1 MTSPARRHRIAAA
14 VGLVASLTGLP
25 VLLVAAAGR
34 PALGGLPSWRWV
46 ADGLRD
52 QYLPVEPLLAA
63 LGVLAWGLW
72 AYTMLMT
79 VLRLVA
85 VVAVRRGVGGSG
97 GLLAF
102 SNLVTVAPLRSLVDA
117 AVGVSLLASASHA
130 VAAPA
135 TLAAPP
141 AVVRTLDTPAGW
153 DRVPEL
159 LGAVQPDLGPDLGV
173 AQPGAATRPQ
183 QRPWAAAADPDC
195 PPDASAGR
203 VYTVQE
209 GDSLWRIADR
219 ELGDGHRWREIFAA
233 NQGRR
238 MSDGQLLAD
247 GGLILPGW
255 QLLLPA
261 PPDQPPSSAPEPPAA
276 APTPATRP
284 EPPTPPPTPPPASA
298 STPGGTEPTT
308 PAVTPDEDQQAGRR
322 DIVELPSGSM
332 VGLSLAVGIA
342 AALAVA
348 GLRRR
353 RRRRPLWPATPASR
367 RAASRPVSDTARLLA
382 FAATRATQ
390 PPDTDPIG
398 QQDPPPAP
406 QLPAAARDPRDP
418 TPARVAIGEQ
428 AGREVTVDVAGY
440 GAVGILGPGADGL
453 ARAALIG
460 LLATGGPAAV
470 EVLLVGN
477 QLIPGAIG
485 FPGLRR
491 AASLAGALH
500 VVEAELVH
508 RARLLDAE
516 EAPDFPSHRRE
527 HPDDPLPALI
537 LVADGVSLEQA
548 GRLAAILAQ
557 GPRLGVGALLPGT
570 TVEAGAQLVLDDR
583 GRVQAATPWE
593 LGDQQLTGVRA
604 CSLTDTEAAELLG
617 VLAQSRTDDPV
628 PSDPG
633 PPDVA
638 ADAGRPG
645 AAASDRSP
653 DPEDAVDA
661 LGGLAADGASAE
673 ALVQVRLFGPFTIQ
687 TATGEL
693 RSGLRASA
701 RELLAYF
708 LVHPGGASLEQAVE
722 AMWPDTEPGRE
733 RERFWTALGNLRT
746 VLRKATG
753 ADQLKAIQRDGLR
766 YRVDRGVFEVDL
778 WRFETALAGA
788 RRAELDPAVA
798 AALAEAGEAYGGTLL
813 DGAPYAWVEGP
824 REDARRRA
832 VDAQAR
838 LAELRETAG
847 ELEGALAALEGAISA
862 DPVAEELYRRLMR
875 LQGQLGRPDAV
886 RRTYRLLARRL
897 ADLDADPD
905 PETEELVA
913 ELLRRPGA

>member
-1 MTSPARRHRIAAA
+1 MSSPKRRRRTAAI
-14 VGLVASLTGLP
+14 GLVASLAGLP
-25 VLLVAAAGR
+25 ALLVAAAGP
-34 PALGGLPSWRWV
+34 PALGGLPSWGWV

-63 LGVLAWGLW
+63 LGVLAWGVW
-72 AYTMLMT
+72 AYAVLVT
-79 VLRLVA
+79 VLRLVVV
-85 VVAVRRGVGGSG
+85 VVAGRRGVGGSA

-130 VAAPA
+130 VTAPV
-135 TLAAPP
+135 TLADSP

-153 DRVPEL
+153 ARAPEL

-195 PPDASAGR
+195 PADATAGR
-203 VYTVQE
+203 VYTVRD

-219 ELGDGHRWREIFAA
+219 ELGGGHRWREIFAV

-238 MSDGQLLAD
+238 MRDGQLLAD

-276 APTPATRP
+276 APTPAPRP
-284 EPPTPPPTPPPASA
+284 EPPTPPPASA
-298 STPGGTEPTT
+298 SAPGGSEPTT
-308 PAVTPDEDQQAGRR
+308 PAVNPDDGQQAEHP
-322 DIVELPSGSM
+322 DVVELPSGSM

-428 AGREVTVDVAGY
+428 VGREVTVDVAGY
-440 GAVGILGPGADGL
+440 GAVGILGPGAHGL
-453 ARAALIG
+453 ARAALVG
-460 LLATGGPAAV
+460 LVAAGGPAAV

-477 QLIPGAIG
+477 QLIPDAIG

-508 RARLLDAE
+508 RARLLEAE
-516 EAPDFPSHRRE
+516 EAPDFARHRRE
-527 HPDDPLPALI
+527 HPDDALPALI

-617 VLAQSRTDDPV
+617 VLAQSRTDDPG

-633 PPDVA
+633 LPVVA
-638 ADAGRPG
+638 ADAGGPG

-673 ALVQVRLFGPFTIQ
+673 APVQVRLLGPFTIQ
-687 TATGEL
+687 TVTGEL

-708 LVHPGGASLEQAVE
+708 LVYPGGASLEQAVE

-766 YRVDRGVFEVDL
+766 YRVDHGVFGVDL

-813 DGAPYAWVEGP
+813 DGVPYAWVEGP
-824 REDARRRA
+824 REDARRRV
-832 VDAQAR
+832 VDALAR

-897 ADLDADPD
+897 AELDADPD
-905 PETEELVA
+905 PETEQLVA

>member
-1 MTSPARRHRIAAA
+1 MSSPKRRRRTAA
-14 VGLVASLTGLP
+14 VGLLASLAGLP
-25 VLLVAAAGR
+25 ALLVAAAGP
-34 PALGGLPSWRWV
+34 PALGGLPSWGWV

-52 QYLPVEPLLAA
+52 QYLPVEPLLAG

-72 AYTMLMT
+72 AYAMLMT

-85 VVAVRRGVGGSG
+85 VVVVRRGVGGSA

-135 TLAAPP
+135 TLADPP

-153 DRVPEL
+153 DRAPEL
-159 LGAVQPDLGPDLGV
+159 LGAVQPDLDPNLGV

-183 QRPWAAAADPDC
+183 QRPWAAAAYPDC

-219 ELGDGHRWREIFAA
+219 ELGDGHRWREIFAV

-238 MSDGQLLAD
+238 MSDGQLLTD

-255 QLLLPA
+255 QLLLPP

-284 EPPTPPPTPPPASA
+284 EPPTPPPASA
-298 STPGGTEPTT
+298 STPGGTEPPS

-353 RRRRPLWPATPASR
+353 RRSRPLWPPTPASR
-367 RAASRPVSDTARLLA
+367 RAASRPMSDTTRLLA
-382 FAATRATQ
+382 FAATRTQ
-390 PPDTDPIG
+390 PPDADPIG

-428 AGREVTVDVAGY
+428 GGREITVDVAGY
-440 GAVGILGPGADGL
+440 GAVGILGPGAHGL
-453 ARAALIG
+453 ARAALVG
-460 LLATGGPAAV
+460 LVAAGGPAAV

-477 QLIPGAIG
+477 QLVPDAIG

-491 AASLAGALH
+491 AVSLAGALH

-557 GPRLGVGALLPGT
+557 GPRLGVGALLAGT
-570 TVEAGAQLVLDDR
+570 SVEAGAQLVLDDR

-633 PPDVA
+633 LPDVT
-638 ADAGRPG
+638 ADAGGPA

-673 ALVQVRLFGPFTIQ
+673 ALVQVRLLGPFTIQ

-746 VLRKATG
+746 ALRKATG

-766 YRVDRGVFEVDL
+766 YRVDRGVFGVDL

-798 AALAEAGEAYGGTLL
+798 AALAAAGEAYGGTLL
-813 DGAPYAWVEGP
+813 DGAPYVWVEGP
-824 REDARRRA
+824 REDARRRV
-832 VDAQAR
+832 VDALAR

-897 ADLDADPD
+897 AELDADPD
-905 PETEELVA
+905 PETEQLVA

>member
-1 MTSPARRHRIAAA
+1 MTGPVRRHRIAA
-14 VGLVASLTGLP
+14 VGLVASLAGLP
-25 VLLVAAAGR
+25 LLLVAAAGP
-34 PALGGLPSWRWV
+34 PAVGGLPTWGWV

-72 AYTMLMT
+72 AYAMLMT

-85 VVAVRRGVGGSG
+85 VVAVRRGVGGSA
-97 GLLAF
+97 GLLAL

-135 TLAAPP
+135 TLADPP
-141 AVVRTLDTPAGW
+141 AVVRIVDAPAGW
-153 DRVPEL
+153 DRASEL
-159 LGAVQPDLGPDLGV
+159 LGAVQPDLGV
-173 AQPGAATRPQ
+173 AQPGVAARPQ

-195 PPDASAGR
+195 PADASDGR
-203 VYTVQE
+203 VYVVQE

-219 ELGDGHRWREIFAA
+219 ELGGGHRWREIFAA

-255 QLLLPA
+255 QLLLPP
-261 PPDQPPSSAPEPPAA
+261 PPDQPPLGAPEPPAA
-276 APTPATRP
+276 ASTPATRP
-284 EPPTPPPTPPPASA
+284 EPPPPAPTPAPTSA
-298 STPGGTEPTT
+298 PGGSEP
-308 PAVTPDEDQQAGRR
+308 PSAAVDPDDDQPAGRR

-353 RRRRPLWPATPASR
+353 RRRRPLWPPTPASR
-367 RAASRPVSDTARLLA
+367 RAAGRPSDTARLLA

-406 QLPAAARDPRDP
+406 RVPAAARDPRDP
-418 TPARVAIGEQ
+418 TPARVAIGER

-453 ARAALIG
+453 VRAAMVG
-460 LLATGGPAAV
+460 LVAAGGPAAV

-508 RARLLDAE
+508 RARLLEAE
-516 EAPDFPSHRRE
+516 DIPDFARHRRE

-570 TVEAGAQLVLDDR
+570 SVEAGAQLVLDDR

-593 LGDQQLTGVRA
+593 LGDQQLVGVHA
-604 CSLTDTEAAELLG
+604 CSLTEVEAAELLG
-617 VLAQSRTDDPV
+617 VLAQSRTDDPE

-638 ADAGRPG
+638 ADAGRPV

-661 LGGLAADGASAE
+661 LGGLAADRASTE
-673 ALVQVRLFGPFTIQ
+673 ALVQVQVLGPFTIQ

-701 RELLAYF
+701 RELLAYY

-722 AMWPDTEPGRE
+722 AIWPDTEPGRE

-766 YRVDRGVFEVDL
+766 YRV
-778 WRFETALAGA
+778 
-788 RRAELDPAVA
+788 
-798 AALAEAGEAYGGTLL
+798 EA
-813 DGAPYAWVEGP
+813 
-824 REDARRRA
+824 
-832 VDAQAR
+832 
-838 LAELRETAG
+838 
-847 ELEGALAALEGAISA
+847 
-862 DPVAEELYRRLMR
+862 
-875 LQGQLGRPDAV
+875 
-886 RRTYRLLARRL
+886 
-897 ADLDADPD
+897 
-905 PETEELVA
+905 
-913 ELLRRPGA
+913 LLRLVSPAAC